1 MMADNEQPQ
10 DKPKIIL
17 DEDWKSQAQAEK
29 EKLAEEVEG
38 RKIETPGGGVPS
50 GDQPPSA
57 GGEQDESAAGPRE
70 MPPASL
76 PALVNFLAAQ
86 AMFSLGAIPDAN
98 GQRMLDLP
106 MAKFHI
112 DTLSVLEEK
121 TRGNLE
127 DDEKKL
133 LDEAIYQTRMAYV
146 QMAGGSAS

>member
-1 MMADNEQPQ
+1 MMADNDPPQ

-38 RKIETPGGGVPS
+38 KKIETPGGAPAGDDQAQVPS
-50 GDQPPSA
+50 GEQPAQP
-57 GGEQDESAAGPRE
+57 PRE

-112 DTLSVLEEK
+112 DTLSILEEK